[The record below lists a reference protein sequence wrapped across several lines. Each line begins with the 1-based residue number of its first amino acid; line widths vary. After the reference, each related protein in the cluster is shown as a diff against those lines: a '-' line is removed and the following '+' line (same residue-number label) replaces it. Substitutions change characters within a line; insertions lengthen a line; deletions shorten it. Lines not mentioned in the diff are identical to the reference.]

1 MNNTRQIGKIVPAT
15 GQPSSII
22 NTKNQGIFVLGMHR
36 SGTSACTRVLNLLGC
51 ALSDQLLGSGEGN
64 ETGHWESAE
73 ALSLNDEMLA
83 SAGSSYDD
91 WGPINTDWRNSAIRG
106 QMVKRARNIVADH
119 AELGPLF
126 AIKDPRICRLADV
139 WLEAAV
145 AAEVEPL
152 VLLMLRNP
160 DEVAASLEARDLMAT
175 GYGELLW
182 LRYVLDAEFF
192 TRGQTRVVCRYDQLI
207 GNWQSVVAKIK
218 SALSVVLPRNT
229 PRVHAEISQF
239 LSHSHRHQ
247 VSDPAIVIE
256 DPSYSP
262 WLRQTFQIMQ
272 TWSEQGEDAA
282 DYAALDEVR
291 CELDRAYSAF
301 AMLLLTPEMTGEAGS
316 ASRLRS
322 ELQALR
328 EENESKTEALRLSAE
343 AAEDV
348 RGAAA
353 QRESELTSQIDAKT
367 NHTQFLQSEIDK
379 LNNEIAALSATD
391 TEAEK
396 RLAKALHDLHEQQL
410 RNAQLAG
417 QLSATQSAIVQRQ
430 EELAQFLDQY
440 NQLEQI
446 RIRAELECEKER
458 DLRSQLE
465 RRIIAADGKIRALE
479 TRLEEASK
487 QVAQDLAEKVR
498 SGQTLHESEDQLTQ
512 LSGKP
517 DAQLQNRLTALL
529 QQRDQDL
536 GAAEAARGAAER
548 QLAARFAEI
557 ASLTKM
563 LRDTATESDQ
573 SKLNAQWLRRV
584 NAVSAGFPRWWML
597 MPSSWRRK
605 REHARYMRKGL
616 FNAEKYLKLYPDVAA
631 NGMDPIRHYIL
642 HGMDEDRRNPL

>member
-1 MNNTRQIGKIVPAT
+1 MNKVSDHGNAVSVPTA
-15 GQPSSII
+15 
-22 NTKNQGIFVLGMHR
+22 KDCVAQGILVLGMHR

-51 ALSDQLLGSGEGN
+51 ALSSQLLGGGEGN
-64 ETGHWESAE
+64 ESGHWESME
-73 ALSLNDEMLA
+73 ALSLDDEMLE
-83 SAGSSYDD
+83 SAGSSHED
-91 WGPINTDWRNSAIRG
+91 WGPINGDWRESAVRS
-106 QMVKRARNIVADH
+106 QMVLRASEVLADH
-119 AELGPLF
+119 AKLGPLF
-126 AIKDPRICRLADV
+126 AIKDPRMCRLADV
-139 WLEAAV
+139 WLEAA
-145 AAEVEPL
+145 AKARVEPL

-192 TRGQTRVVCRYDQLI
+192 TRGQKRVFCRYDQLI
-207 GNWQSVVAKIK
+207 GNWQSVIAKIK
-218 SALSVVLPRNT
+218 STLSVVLPRNT

-239 LSHSHRHQ
+239 LSQSHRHH

-262 WLRQTFQIMQ
+262 WLCQTFRIMQ

-291 CELDRAYSAF
+291 CELDRAYGAF

-316 ASRLRS
+316 ASQLRS

-328 EENESKTEALRLSAE
+328 EENERKTEALRLSTE

-348 RGAAA
+348 RDAAA

-396 RLAKALHDLHEQQL
+396 RLTEALHDLHEQQL

-430 EELAQFLDQY
+430 EELAQFLNQY

-458 DLRSQLE
+458 DLRTQLE
-465 RRIIAADGKIRALE
+465 RRVIAADGKIGALE

-487 QVAQDLAEKVR
+487 QVAQDLAEKAR
-498 SGQTLHESEDQLTQ
+498 SGQTLHESEDQSTQ

-517 DAQLQNRLTALL
+517 DAQLKNRLTELL

-563 LRDTATESDQ
+563 LRDTATEADQ

-597 MPSSWRRK
+597 MPSSWRRN